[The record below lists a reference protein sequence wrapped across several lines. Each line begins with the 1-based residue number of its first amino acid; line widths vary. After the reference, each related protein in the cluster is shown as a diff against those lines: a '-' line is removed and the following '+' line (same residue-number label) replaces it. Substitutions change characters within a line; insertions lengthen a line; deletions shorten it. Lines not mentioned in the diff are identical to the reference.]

1 MSQYLG
7 DTDLRV
13 VEARLGYLIRLW
25 IEGGAERQRERDHSA
40 GPVLSVHSRAPESGV
55 PALRGKLSH

>member
-25 IEGGAERQRERDHSA
+25 IEGGAERQRETTQLVKCFPCIPERLSLESQHSE
-40 GPVLSVHSRAPESGV
+40 ES
-55 PALRGKLSH
+55 